1 MYQKAYPNF
10 VSQKKLIEYWKL
22 QKESNKQQPSISY
35 KINNINWIVIYL
47 WRVILFLNRIF
58 SMKQIFTKLS
68 INKKQLAY
76 EWLNRDVI
84 KKKRIKYGLCA
95 FDDETTW
102 DIEKGRLLEIV

>member
-1 MYQKAYPNF
+1 
-10 VSQKKLIEYWKL
+10 
-22 QKESNKQQPSISY
+22 
-35 KINNINWIVIYL
+35 
-47 WRVILFLNRIF
+47 
-58 SMKQIFTKLS
+58 MKQIFTKLS